1 MAIQIGVAPFPPVSG
16 AFGDRRLFLCRPG
29 DPMLIGWW
37 TDDQCGHEQAE
48 DGPICLVIGRRAS
61 SADLDRLQSR
71 FGVPMESLIE
81 FRSRAQGSRAAL
93 RREAREALKARGIE
107 RFAVLYVKDGQEHRS
122 PWFSSRERAQA
133 ARAVLKAKH
142 GAAVVYAD

>member
-1 MAIQIGVAPFPPVSG
+1 MAIQVGTAPFPPISG

-37 TDDQCGHEQAE
+37 SDDQCGHEQAE
-48 DGPICLVIGRRAS
+48 DGPICLVVGPRS
-61 SADLDRLQSR
+61 SRADLDRLHSR

-93 RREAREALKARGIE
+93 
-107 RFAVLYVKDGQEHRS
+107 
-122 PWFSSRERAQA
+122 
-133 ARAVLKAKH
+133 KAKH